1 MLQAAE
7 LHAVI
12 SRAAV
17 KAWHATTE
25 PMTSELGGK
34 AALVTGASR
43 GIGAATAVTLARAG
57 VSKVLLHYGSYR
69 EGAEQTAAAVR
80 ETGAQADILAADLGT
95 ESGIKD
101 FCDAIRGRD
110 FDILV
115 NNAGHLVQR
124 ARLAEFTPD
133 LYDRVMNLNVKS
145 LYFITQ
151 AVAPAMIAK
160 KSGFIINLSSIAARN
175 GGGLGATMYA
185 AAKAAVSTITKGV
198 AKELAPHG
206 IRVNAVSPGTV
217 DNYFHEKYSNRD
229 MLNTMLAQ
237 TPAGKLGTN
246 EEVADVI
253 LFLCS
258 DASRYIHGQT
268 IEINGGMYMV

>member
-1 MLQAAE
+1 
-7 LHAVI
+7 
-12 SRAAV
+12 
-17 KAWHATTE
+17 
-25 PMTSELGGK
+25 MTSELRGK
-34 AALVTGASR
+34 SALITGASR
-43 GIGAATAVTLARAG
+43 GIGAATAVALARAG
-57 VSKVLLHYGSYR
+57 VSKLTLHYGTYR
-69 EGAEQTAAAVR
+69 EGAESTASAVR
-80 ETGAQADILAADLGT
+80 EVGATADLVGADLST
-95 ESGIKD
+95 DSGID
-101 FCDAIRGRD
+101 ELCGAVRARE
-110 FDILV
+110 FDILI

-124 ARLAEFTPD
+124 AKLAEFTPE

-145 LYFITQ
+145 LYFVTQ
-151 AVAPAMIAK
+151 AVAPAMVER
-160 KSGFIINLSSIAARN
+160 KSGVIVNLSSIAARN

-185 AAKAAVSTITKGV
+185 AAKAAVATITKGLS
-198 AKELAPHG
+198 KELAPHG

-229 MLNTMLAQ
+229 ILNAVIAA